1 MYLCVRAW
9 RAWAGEGA
17 CAHVLIVTIF
27 AETPP
32 FCFLLFFPPGCE
44 VQLGETVRDVTW
56 LQNETMF
63 AVAQKKHVYIYDD
76 TGAEVHVYRKHVDVN
91 RLEYLPYHFL
101 LASVGNAGWLK
112 YHDVSEGKLVAELRT
127 KLGPCK
133 VLRQNP
139 RNAVLHCGHTNGT
152 VTLWTPNMSTFA
164 VKQLC
169 HRGPVQAIAV
179 DVSGLY
185 MATAGL
191 DGQMKVW
198 DIRNFKDKP
207 LQQYFTPTPATCLDI
222 SQKNMLAVGHGS
234 HVQVWQGALTAKQ
247 KSPLMNHQ
255 IPGCS
260 VEQCRF
266 SPFED
271 VLGIGHTGGFSSI
284 LVPGSGEPNFDA
296 MEANVYETKS
306 QRRETE
312 VKRLLEKVPSE
323 LISLNP
329 EEILELKS
337 KEGGGGGG
345 YRDHDEDDDEPQTEE
360 QILEGARRQRGR
372 NSSKMRFLRKK
383 RNVVDGQRERRMAK
397 MVAEKEARARERAGP
412 APEKTAL
419 DRFNRKPEF

>member
-1 MYLCVRAW
+1 M
-9 RAWAGEGA
+9 
-17 CAHVLIVTIF
+17 
-27 AETPP
+27 
-32 FCFLLFFPPGCE
+32 
-44 VQLGETVRDVTW
+44 QLGETVRDVTW

-63 AVAQKKHVYIYDD
+63 AVAQKKHVYIYDE

-112 YHDVSEGKLVAELRT
+112 YHDVSEGKLVSELRT

-152 VTLWTPNMSTFA
+152 VTLWTPNMSTFV

-234 HVQVWQGALTAKQ
+234 HVQIWKGALTAKE
-247 KSPLMNHQ
+247 KSPLMNHH
-255 IPGCS
+255 IPGCA

-266 SPFED
+266 AAFED
-271 VLGIGHTGGFSSI
+271 VLGVGHTGGFSSI

-296 MEANVYETKS
+296 MESNVYETKS

-312 VKRLLEKVPSE
+312 VKRLLEKIPAE

-329 EEILELKS
+329 EDILQLKS

-345 YRDHDEDDDEPQTEE
+345 FRDHDEDDDVPKTEE
-360 QILEGARRQRGR
+360 ELVAGARRQRGR
-372 NSSKMRFLRKK
+372 NSSKMRHLRAKQ
-383 RNVVDGQRERRMAK
+383 NVVDGQRQRRLAK
-397 MVAEKEARARERAGP
+397 LVAEKEARARERAGP

-419 DRFNRKPEF
+419 DRFNRKPEY